1 MYRDV
6 DNHTRVPLCPPVI
19 ILFFIFVVCVDT
31 SREYK
36 NTFFDFSLFRAVH
49 RDVGCPCSFHLVYSI
64 RIKNLSF
71 FRVPHLSRVPSIGL
85 LLRRKLVGIGKVDS
99 M

>member
-1 MYRDV
+1 MSIRLA
-6 DNHTRVPLCPPVI
+6 NI
-19 ILFFIFVVCVDT
+19 KILF
-31 SREYK
+31 S
-36 NTFFDFSLFRAVH
+36 TFH
-49 RDVGCPCSFHLVYSI
+49 SFEQCIGMSDAHVESIVVYSI

-71 FRVPHLSRVPSIGL
+71 FRVAHLSRVPSVGL